1 MANKLYAQYRGK
13 PKITAWSDIPKE
25 LAQDIIEASDD
36 VANSYSIDK
45 NAGVQ
50 LDIIGEIVD
59 QDRTATDSIS
69 LPVFEMNGDGDVE
82 FGDTEAQMSPRS
94 VADDSEL
101 SDDYYRYIIR
111 SKIAK
116 NNGKAEIDGILTTVN
131 DAIPG
136 LNATRLTDGEDM
148 SFSIEFYGNIDEIAR
163 YLLTSTDIVPGPQ
176 GVKFNG
182 FLEGANMPEMNDG
195 GDFEFGDE
203 SAEMVGFIGV

>member
-1 MANKLYAQYRGK
+1 MANKIYAQYRGK
-13 PKITAWSDIPKE
+13 PKITAWSDIPKD
-25 LAQDIIEASDD
+25 LAKDVIDASSDIS
-36 VANSYSIDK
+36 NSYSIDS
-45 NAGVQ
+45 NSGRQ
-50 LDIIGEIVD
+50 LDIIGAIVD
-59 QDRTATDSIS
+59 QDRTVTDSIA
-69 LPVFEMNGDGDVE
+69 LPAFEMNDDGDVE

-94 VADDSEL
+94 VADDSDL

-116 NNGKAEIDGILTTVN
+116 NNGSAEIDSILTAVN
-131 DAIPG
+131 AAIPG

-163 YLLTSTDIVPGPQ
+163 YLLTSVDVVPRPQ

-182 FLEGANMPEMNDG
+182 FLEGANMPEMNDS